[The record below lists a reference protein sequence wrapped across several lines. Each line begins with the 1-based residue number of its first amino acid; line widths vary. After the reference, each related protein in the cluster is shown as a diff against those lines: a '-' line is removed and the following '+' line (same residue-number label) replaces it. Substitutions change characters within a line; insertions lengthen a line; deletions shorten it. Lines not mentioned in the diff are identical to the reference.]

1 MQTVSAPTLSLSQI
15 VTPIGPMLG
24 GAIDEGICLLEFQDR
39 QVVNDVA
46 QSLSNQFTEQ
56 TSERAYQH
64 LAQLE
69 QELHEYFKRTRKE
82 FSVPLVPTGTGFQKT
97 VWSAL
102 QSIPYGSTR
111 TYLQQA
117 KLIHHPDALRAV
129 AAANGANHIAILIP
143 CHRVVSSNGE
153 LTGYAGGL
161 WRKRWL
167 LDWEQANQRLF

>member
-1 MQTVSAPTLSLSQI
+1 MQTVRAPTLSLSQI

-69 QELHEYFKRTRKE
+69 QELQEYFDTRKE
-82 FSVPLVPTGTGFQKT
+82 FSVLVSLIGTEFQKAA
-97 VWSAL
+97 WSAL
-102 QSIPYGSTR
+102 QAIPHGSTR

-117 KLIHHPDALRAV
+117 KALHRPNSVRAV
-129 AAANGANHIAILIP
+129 ASANSANRIAIVIP
-143 CHRVVSSNGE
+143 CHRVIGTNGE